1 MIRCTLYGKS
11 LVLEVAGELDLNN
24 AEEFRTAL
32 DSLIDSHPDVRQV
45 VLCMD
50 QVTFI
55 DSSGIGVLFGRQR
68 RMASRGGAL
77 SIASPGPQA
86 RRALDLLGVPSIM
99 RVYDSRE
106 QALAAEA
113 EVRKCTRK

>member
-1 MIRCTLYGKS
+1 LIEWKLCGKS
-11 LVLEVAGELDLNN
+11 LVVEIAGELDLNN
-24 AEEFRTAL
+24 ADEFRTAL
-32 DSLIDSHPDVRQV
+32 DSLIDSHQDVKHV

-99 RVYDSRE
+99 RVYNSRE

-113 EVRKCTRK
+113 EVRRCTRK

>member
-1 MIRCTLYGKS
+1 LIRCTLYGKS